1 MKLRLENQTIKEV
14 GKLITIGLSYVFG
27 NMFYHISL
35 VLNKVFRYLLK
46 SIGFE
51 LKFGEFLKKFK
62 FFEILTNFSKIY
74 DI

>member
-35 VLNKVFRYLLK
+35 GLNKVFRYLLK

-51 LKFGEFLKKFK
+51 LKFVKYPKQKKD
-62 FFEILTNFSKIY
+62 EDILGI
-74 DI
+74 